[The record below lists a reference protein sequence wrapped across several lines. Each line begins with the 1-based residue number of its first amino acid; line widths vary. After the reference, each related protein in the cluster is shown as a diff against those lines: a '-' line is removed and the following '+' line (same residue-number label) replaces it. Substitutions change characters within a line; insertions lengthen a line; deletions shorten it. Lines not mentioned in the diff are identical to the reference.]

1 MMHPRAQENWINR
14 RQKLAARREREAQ
27 SPALGVT
34 IRRPHQDTVSR
45 PRTSIPQDVA
55 DHNSRVRDNA

>member
-1 MMHPRAQENWINR
+1 MHPRAQENWINR
-14 RQKLAARREREAQ
+14 RQRIADRKEREAA

-34 IRRPHQDTVSR
+34 IRGPHQDTVST

-55 DHNSRVRDNA
+55 DHNERVRNLA